1 MPKEGPKTVTAEADG
16 LIRGAR
22 QKEYGHPKVNFDRIA
37 AAWNAYMKARPTVDE
52 RPFDAHDVSF
62 MMILVK
68 AIRGSE
74 GYKRDTAVDIIGY
87 AALDAVLADDD
98 DL

>member
-1 MPKEGPKTVTAEADG
+1 MAKPNQTVTAEADG
-16 LIRGAR
+16 LIRGDR
-22 QKEYGHPKVNFDRIA
+22 QKDYGPPSINFERIA
-37 AAWNAYMKARPTVDE
+37 KAWNAYMHRRPAVDDK
-52 RPFDAHDVSF
+52 PFDMHDVSF

-87 AALDAVLADDD
+87 AALDAVLVEDDE
-98 DL
+98 L